1 MASINR
7 KHYTMKGIR
16 EKRVFS
22 MNLPPAN
29 LIQLADYIGTNSGR
43 EVDKS
48 TLFTIFYGE
57 TEAPMIE
64 ECILNMEL
72 EVKEIIELPDHFIV
86 LGDAVTSYVDEEN
99 LSDEKP
105 DMKKMN
111 PVIYTGAE
119 KQPTYWTLG
128 EKIGDAFQLGKEFRK
143 PKS

>member
-1 MASINR
+1 MN
-7 KHYTMKGIR
+7 GIR
-16 EKRVFS
+16 EKRFFS
-22 MNLPPAN
+22 MNLPSAN

-43 EVDKS
+43 KVDKS
-48 TLFTIFYGE
+48 TLFNIFYGE

-72 EVKEIIELPDHFIV
+72 EMKEIIELPDHFIV

-99 LSDEKP
+99 MTDNRP

-111 PVIYTGAE
+111 PVIYTGAQ

-128 EKIGDAFQLGKEFRK
+128 EKLGDAFQLGKEFK
-143 PKS
+143 KLKSC